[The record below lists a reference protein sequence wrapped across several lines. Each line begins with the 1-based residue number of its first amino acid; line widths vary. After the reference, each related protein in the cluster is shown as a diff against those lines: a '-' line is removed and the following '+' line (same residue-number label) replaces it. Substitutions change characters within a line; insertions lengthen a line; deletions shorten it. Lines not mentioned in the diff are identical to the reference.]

1 MTARHTEYLQAGK
14 PEFDGLPVKSYGP
27 EFIADLAMLQKE
39 SDSEE
44 VAFKQVNGLT
54 KDKIEEVID
63 SMPKGINGFL
73 TVWGLEQFSFAL
85 ERIIKE
91 SNALPIGQP
100 SRVIEPSDLLREA
113 AQTIEQRGQERDN
126 GNGVER
132 SMAATVAAFN
142 AIEGTQLTER
152 QGWAFMQVLKMVRAK
167 ATAGNGR
174 FNLDDYIDG
183 AAYAALGAEC
193 AAVENVKA

>member
-14 PEFDGLPVKSYGP
+14 P
-27 EFIADLAMLQKE
+27 
-39 SDSEE
+39 
-44 VAFKQVNGLT
+44 
-54 KDKIEEVID
+54 
-63 SMPKGINGFL
+63 SM
-73 TVWGLEQFSFAL
+73 T
-85 ERIIKE
+85 
-91 SNALPIGQP
+91 
-100 SRVIEPSDLLREA
+100 PSDLLREA

-126 GNGVER
+126 NGAGGER

-167 ATAGNGR
+167 ATANNGR

-193 AAVENVKA
+193 AAVKNVKA